1 MVQRTGET
9 VPTAGLLLER
19 TAGPL
24 SQQKQTLQV
33 LARGWGSGD
42 AEVATVIEALLFFSS
57 HSCCGSYSLADKT

>member
-1 MVQRTGET
+1 MRQRTGET
-9 VPTAGLLLER
+9 VPTAGPLLER

-33 LARGWGSGD
+33 LARGWGSGE

-57 HSCCGSYSLADKT
+57 HSCWESYSLIDKI